1 MRTRVRLTAATMV
14 GLAAVLG
21 ATTACQRTTEG
32 TVAQTTEPGPPI
44 SSDDPI
50 TTDGPSIPGLPGIE
64 IPNLPLPTRNTDV
77 PEVPAPANALD
88 MTCEEYNDLDEAT
101 RVAVVRKILAQEGNP
116 LGPDGEFVGQMLAD
130 AACQFLPSATVSEV
144 LMGGS
149 AAVTDRRL
157 AAVTPSRDSLLPHG

>member
-1 MRTRVRLTAATMV
+1 MV
-14 GLAAVLG
+14 GLAAVFG

-44 SSDDPI
+44 SSDDP
-50 TTDGPSIPGLPGIE
+50 TTDAPSIPGLPEIE

-101 RVAVVRKILAQEGNP
+101 RVAVVREILAQEGNP
-116 LGPDGEFVGQMLAD
+116 LGPDGEFVGQILAD

-149 AAVTDRRL
+149 
-157 AAVTPSRDSLLPHG
+157 PP

>member
-1 MRTRVRLTAATMV
+1 MKTRVRLTAATMV

-44 SSDDPI
+44 SSTDP
-50 TTDGPSIPGLPGIE
+50 TTTGRPGMPGLPDIG
-64 IPNLPLPTRNTDV
+64 IPNLPLPTRNTDI

-88 MTCEEYNDLDEAT
+88 MPCEEYNDLDEAT

-116 LGPDGEFVGQMLAD
+116 LGPDDEFIGQMLAD
-130 AACQFLPSATVSEV
+130 AACQFLKSATVSEV

-149 AAVTDRRL
+149 
-157 AAVTPSRDSLLPHG
+157 PP

>member
-1 MRTRVRLTAATMV
+1 MNTRVRLTAATMV

-32 TVAQTTEPGPPI
+32 VVAQTTEPGPPI
-44 SSDDPI
+44 SSDDP
-50 TTDGPSIPGLPGIE
+50 TTGLPGIPGLPDIG

-77 PEVPAPANALD
+77 PEVPAPANALE

-130 AACQFLPSATVSEV
+130 AACQFIPSAMVSEV
-144 LMGGS
+144 LLGG
-149 AAVTDRRL
+149 
-157 AAVTPSRDSLLPHG
+157 